1 MNVVLLILIC
11 WEKTSIAWDQRNPNI
26 VASITRMVQPISGYK
41 GRMISESSICQEKL
55 ASTTTHLWTSS
66 AYMYLQSMQVTKFP
80 PKVKSL
86 MSSMNFWTK
95 RRWFPFNPPPLIL
108 ELIIVFICRQNVTT
122 ISVTTVGAAERCHN
136 SFLFSMQEN
145 ALEN

>member
-1 MNVVLLILIC
+1 MNVVLFNSLG
-11 WEKTSIAWDQRNPNI
+11 ETSIAWDQRNPNI
-26 VASITRMVQPISGYK
+26 VASITRMAQPISGYK

-95 RRWFPFNPPPLIL
+95 RQWFPFNPPPLIL
-108 ELIIVFICRQNVTT
+108 ELIIIVFICRQNVTT